1 MKEGHFTLS
10 EALFHIMPRIFEI
23 SLLLADAKMKWHQA
37 EKQRIEA
44 ERRFSTEEVRAIGHG
59 SEEKEGIFVR
69 ALKISNQ
76 RIMHC
81 VHDRMNCAH
90 LELQT

>member
-1 MKEGHFTLS
+1 M
-10 EALFHIMPRIFEI
+10 
-23 SLLLADAKMKWHQA
+23 
-37 EKQRIEA
+37 
-44 ERRFSTEEVRAIGHG
+44 EVVQAIGHG

-81 VHDRMNCAH
+81 VHDQMKCAR